1 MTTRVF
7 ILFLIFS
14 NLSNA
19 QLAFEDVATQ
29 VGVNYSYGD
38 SEYGGGVS
46 FADFNNDGWDD
57 ITYATEDGAQIYF
70 FENNNGVF
78 NLVTLNGI
86 SNTYKTKQVIWID
99 YDNDGDKD
107 LFVTAIE
114 GINEFYRNDGG
125 MNFTNI
131 SSTIG
136 FFQTDLFTY
145 GTSFGDIDNDGDLDA
160 FISNRTST
168 EQNQRNYLYRND
180 EGTFVDITQS
190 SGIPIED
197 EEGNENSQLSFCTM
211 FFDYNKDGFQDIY
224 LANDKTDNINRLY
237 KNLGNGTFEDV
248 SVASGSG
255 IAVNAMTTTL
265 GDYNNDGWFDIYITN
280 TQSSQAGN
288 GNVLLKNNGD
298 GTFTNV
304 AEETGTTFN
313 SLAWGAVFLDADNDT
328 LLDLYV
334 SGGFDGSIGSFLSAA
349 FYHQQNDGIFVI
361 PQNIGFENDTR
372 KSFSNAIGDINNDGK
387 PDIIVCNDTENNFL
401 WENKTTNTNNWL
413 KVKLEGVT
421 TNRDGIGNTIEIFI
435 NGRSQYRYTLAGEG
449 YISQNSY
456 HEFFGLGE
464 ATEVDYVKVTWTGTN
479 TEDII
484 YDVNA
489 NQSITIKEGIGVLTS
504 NDIQTN
510 SLFSLYPNPSYD
522 GVFKLSVNN
531 NKSNTLKV
539 YDLAGRLILKIKN
552 LKDKDQFSLNH
563 CKKGI
568 YLAKVSSDHKS
579 STIKL
584 VLN

>member
-349 FYHQQNDGIFVI
+349 FYHQQNDETFVI